1 MILIFGVGG
10 AGEKVVQ
17 MCGWLEFIQP
27 GFDPLA
33 SHIVP
38 LGPSERIPECRYRS
52 KILSISGMS
61 PKQNNKKYHNF

>member
-1 MILIFGVGG
+1 MVG
-10 AGEKVVQ
+10 
-17 MCGWLEFIQP
+17 LEFIQP

-33 SHIVP
+33 SQIVP